1 MAKALLRLVFSVF
14 GLSTIVNLGEMMSIF
29 NHMGKLVRFDDEWA
43 VYEYYP
49 DYISHENEFGTFR
62 LKPSSLLIEGGT
74 EYEIL
79 SQIDSVKLWYS
90 RPETQV
96 VFALIARIRDSVG
109 AGSSL
114 PAIVYHRA

>member
-1 MAKALLRLVFSVF
+1 MLNLVFSVF
-14 GLSTIVNLGEMMSIF
+14 GLSSIVNLGEMMSAF
-29 NHMGKLVRFDDEWA
+29 NHMGKLVRVDDEWA

-62 LKPSSLLIEGGT
+62 LKPASLLIEGGT
-74 EYEIL
+74 AYEIL